1 MKLWGAKGRR
11 SRKILIT
18 AAYTGVDI
26 DAVTPFEFGVDN
38 KTPEYLK
45 LNPMGKIP
53 VLETEGGA
61 VFESNAICRYVASM
75 NHAPL
80 YPTADNPFED
90 IRAEIDGWLDLSSFT
105 ASVCFSDWVRPIL
118 IGRDWVREVEE
129 KAKAEVF
136 RMMDS
141 MDAFLM
147 DRTYLVGHQLSL
159 ADVVMMSQ
167 LDMFYITVLGA
178 DARVSWPHVLRWFMT
193 VRSQPTVVGVCGPLE
208 FRQTPLV
215 YKAGEEQHPG
225 GQASEPIALVAP
237 SNDAPLPAPAPAE
250 SAGDDTAWPADR
262 VRETFLSFFAERGH
276 TVVPSSPVVPL
287 DDPTLLFTNA
297 GMNQFKPIFLGT
309 VDPRSTMARLRRA
322 ADTQKCIRAG
332 GKHNDLDD
340 VGKDTY
346 HHTFFE
352 MLGNWSFGDYFKK
365 EAINWAWELLTKVY
379 GLPEESLYA
388 TYFGGDAALGLEP
401 DEEAK
406 DLWLALLPESRVLPF
421 GCKDNFWEMGDTG
434 PCGPCTEIHFDR
446 RGGRDAASLVNADDP
461 TCIEIWNNVFI
472 QFNREADGTL
482 KLLPAKHVDTGMGFE
497 RIASIL
503 QRKMSNYDTDVFMP
517 IFAEIQKETGA
528 PPYTGKL
535 GKEDADNKDMAY
547 RVVADHIRTLSF
559 AIADGARPGNEGR
572 DYVLRRVLR
581 RAVRYGRDV
590 LKARE
595 GFFSKLV
602 PVVGKLMGGVFPELL
617 KHQGRIEEIIADEE
631 ATFGRTLQK
640 GLQRFERAAADVKDG
655 MLSGQDAFLLW
666 DSFGFPVDLT
676 QLMAEEKG
684 LSVDMAAYEKAL
696 GEARHLSRSA
706 RKVGGGAL
714 VMEAEATAEL
724 QSKGLAPTDDKPK
737 YIWHQDQE
745 SVLRGIYTG
754 SGFAAAVEDPAEEVG
769 LVLEATGFYA
779 EQGGQ
784 VYDTGLIQGPGGAF
798 EVKAV
803 HVYAGYVLHVGSIK
817 EGRLA
822 VDEPV
827 TAKVDYA
834 RRALVAPNHT
844 CTHLLNLALKE
855 TLGDHID
862 QKGSLVAEDKLRF
875 DFSHGK
881 PIDVK
886 DLAKIEGIVVDQIRK
901 ELPVYAK
908 EAPLAHARRIMGLR
922 AVFGEVYPDPVR
934 VVSIGK
940 PVDELL
946 ADPENPTWVATSV
959 EFCGGTHLANTKE
972 AQAFALV
979 SEEGVAKGVRR
990 VVAFTSEKAREAI
1003 AAAEAF
1009 GASIEKASALEGAAL
1024 EKEVA
1029 SLKNALDVAVMP
1041 ATRKAEL
1048 KARLAALQ
1056 DKILQAFK
1064 AAKEA
1069 NLQAATRA
1077 ALDTAD
1083 AAAAAGDAACVL
1095 RIDVG
1100 LDDKAIAKAVT
1111 LVLQKHQELA
1121 VMMFSVD
1128 DASKQVLVYAGVPP
1142 ALAQQFNVLE
1152 WLRKALEPV
1161 DGKGGGGKGGTAQGR
1176 GKNVTGVEDAMELA
1190 RSFALERQRKD
1201 TGSMENGVNS

>member
-11 SRKILIT
+11 AKKVLVT
-18 AAYTGVDI
+18 AAFTGVHLDE
-26 DAVTPFEFGVDN
+26 AAPFQFGVDN

-45 LNPMGKIP
+45 MNPMGKIP
-53 VLETEGGA
+53 VLETAEGA

-80 YPTADNPFED
+80 YPTAANPYED
-90 IRAEIDGWLDLSSFT
+90 IRAEIDGWLDVSSFT
-105 ASVCFSDWVRPIL
+105 ASRCFSDWVRPIL
-118 IGRDWVREVEE
+118 TGRDWVEEVED
-129 KAKAEVF
+129 KARAEVF
-136 RMMDS
+136 RMLDS
-141 MDAFLM
+141 MDAHLM
-147 DRTYLVGHQLSL
+147 GRTYLVGERLTL

-178 DARVSWPHVLRWFMT
+178 KERESRPHVLRWFTT
-193 VRSQPTVVGVCGPLE
+193 VRSQPTVVGVCGPPE
-208 FRQTPLV
+208 FRETPLA
-215 YKAGEEQHPG
+215 YRAGEEQHPG
-225 GQASEPIALVAP
+225 GQQGAAAADPIALVPPKAAP
-237 SNDAPLPAPAPAE
+237 TAPQTDGGE
-250 SAGDDTAWPADR
+250 ETEWPAAR
-262 VRETFLSFFAERGH
+262 VRETFLQFFAERGH
-276 TVVPSSPVVPL
+276 TIVPSSPVVPL
-287 DDPTLLFTNA
+287 DDPTLLFANA

-309 VDPRSTMARLRRA
+309 VDPRGAMARLRRA
-322 ADTQKCIRAG
+322 VDTQKCIRAG

-352 MLGNWSFGDYFKK
+352 MLGNWSFGDYFKR
-365 EAINWAWELLTKVY
+365 EAINWAWELLTEVY
-379 GLPEESLYA
+379 RLPEANLYA

-406 DLWLALLPESRVLPF
+406 EVWLELLPAARVLPF

-446 RGGRDAASLVNADDP
+446 IGGRDAAALVNADDP

-472 QFNREADGTL
+472 QFNREADGAL
-482 KLLPAKHVDTGMGFE
+482 KPLPAKHVDTGMGFE
-497 RIASIL
+497 RVASIL

-517 IFAEIQKETGA
+517 IFAAIQKETGA
-528 PPYTGKL
+528 PPYSGKL
-535 GKEDADNKDMAY
+535 GSEDVGNKDMAY

-602 PVVGKLMGGVFPELL
+602 PVVGELMGDVFPELL
-617 KHQGRIEEIIADEE
+617 KHRARIEEIIADEE

-640 GLQRFERAAADVKDG
+640 GLQRFEKAAADVKDG
-655 MLSGQDAFLLW
+655 MLSGQEAFLLW

-676 QLMAEEKG
+676 QLMAEERG
-684 LSVDMAAYEKAL
+684 LSVDMPAYEAAL
-696 GEARHLSRSA
+696 EEARQQSRSA
-706 RKVGGGAL
+706 RKTAGGAL

-724 QSKGLAPTDDKPK
+724 QGKGLAPTDDKPK
-737 YIWHQDQE
+737 YIWHKDRD
-745 SVLRGIYTG
+745 STLRGIYT
-754 SGFAAAVEDPAEEVG
+754 SAGFVAALDDPREEAG
-769 LVLEATGFYA
+769 LVLEATSFYA

-784 VYDTGLIQGPGGAF
+784 VCDTGVVRGPGGAF
-798 EVKAV
+798 EVRAV
-803 HVYAGYVLHVGSIK
+803 HVYAGYVLHVGSVR

-822 VDEPV
+822 VDEAV
-827 TAKVDYA
+827 TAEVDYG
-834 RRALVAPNHT
+834 RRSMVAPNHT

-862 QKGSLVAEDKLRF
+862 QKGSLVAEDRLRF
-875 DFSHGK
+875 DFSHSK
-881 PIDVK
+881 PIGVD
-886 DLAKIEGIVVDQIRK
+886 DLAKIEGIVVDQIEK
-901 ELPVYAK
+901 ELVVYAK
-908 EAPLAHARRIMGLR
+908 EASLAEARRIMGLR

-946 ADPENPTWVATSV
+946 ADPENPAWVATSV

-972 AQAFALV
+972 AKAFALI
-979 SEEGVAKGVRR
+979 SEEGIAKGVRR
-990 VVAFTSEKAREAI
+990 VVAFTSNRAGEAI
-1003 AAAEAF
+1003 AAADAF
-1009 GASIEKASALEGAAL
+1009 GDSIARAAALEGAAF

-1029 SLKNALDVAVMP
+1029 SLKSALDAAVMP

-1048 KARLAALQ
+1048 KARLASLQ

-1069 NLQAATRA
+1069 NLQAATKA
-1077 ALDTAD
+1077 ALETAD

-1111 LVLQKHQELA
+1111 LALQKHKELA

-1128 DASKQVLVYAGVPP
+1128 DASQQVLAYAGVPP
-1142 ALAQQFNVLE
+1142 ALAARLSVVE
-1152 WLRKALEPV
+1152 WLRKALELV
-1161 DGKGGGGKGGTAQGR
+1161 GGKGGGGKGGTAQGR
-1176 GKNVTGVEDAMELA
+1176 GKNVGAVEAAMEAARIFAMEKHRNGGSALGNGVEA
-1190 RSFALERQRKD
+1190 
-1201 TGSMENGVNS
+1201 